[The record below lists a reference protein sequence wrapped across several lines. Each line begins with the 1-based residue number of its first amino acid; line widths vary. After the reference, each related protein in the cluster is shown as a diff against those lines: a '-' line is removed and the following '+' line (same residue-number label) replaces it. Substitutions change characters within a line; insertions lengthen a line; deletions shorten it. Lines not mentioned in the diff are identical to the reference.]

1 MMTEPWAGQ
10 RPATFSFPQVETK
23 AAFRAIQ
30 RLGVVFFPAF
40 DWAISATHPER
51 EERLLYT
58 RDQLVEEGRLLPQ
71 LVAVADGAADDAALH
86 IAAALVAGDHTV
98 ADQKRRGADVV
109 GNHFQRGVGEVATA
123 RDLRRFLDQPLEQI
137 DLVVAVH
144 VLQDGGQPLQAH
156 AGVHAGR
163 GELGEIG
170 RASCRERVSSPV

>member
-58 RDQLVEEGRLLPQ
+58 RDQLVEEGLFDIPGITEYRPAFASHAQLERVHFCLPT
-71 LVAVADGAADDAALH
+71 VRAVSTDSHL
-86 IAAALVAGDHTV
+86 AAA
-98 ADQKRRGADVV
+98 
-109 GNHFQRGVGEVATA
+109 
-123 RDLRRFLDQPLEQI
+123 
-137 DLVVAVH
+137 
-144 VLQDGGQPLQAH
+144 GG
-156 AGVHAGR
+156 
-163 GELGEIG
+163 
-170 RASCRERVSSPV
+170 